1 MSKIASNIRFLRQ
14 MKGLSQEQLAD
25 ELRITRSRVGGYE
38 EARNEPPIDILIRL
52 SEYFHVA
59 IDAMVRGDLKK
70 NQSGRA
76 DEAWEKPYSVSYFIR
91 Q

>member
-1 MSKIASNIRFLRQ
+1 

-38 EARNEPPIDILIRL
+38 EARNEPPIDILDTPFGIF
-52 SEYFHVA
+52 S
-59 IDAMVRGDLKK
+59 RGHWRNGAWRFEK

-76 DEAWEKPYSVSYFIR
+76 DEAWENRILFPIFIEQWR
-91 Q
+91 QRYGGTHTA